1 MATILAEDDFVPAL
15 IESLSQIAQENTRA
29 IQRDQEVLWETV
41 MEYGNVSTEL
51 NRERHAP
58 AADRVP
64 GKPQFASEF
73 VSQHETE
80 VALEREYYVVQ
91 HNDMVQKQRFTTGKN
106 AGNSLTVT
114 EEKVLAFLI
123 SKIKPDATSL
133 EPIEM
138 EIKTFCEVCGL
149 GKGSTDNCYPHVKAA
164 VEKLAGRVM
173 WLYDDNTKSETTVRY
188 IERVTMYKRSGKI
201 RILFDPMLEPYLI
214 NLAGNYFQFSYH
226 NILAMKSKYGIQ
238 LYKLLKSY
246 YFRYPC
252 LRISVEELKA
262 SLDATNYVKVSHV
275 KEKVI
280 EPALRDINT
289 YSDLSVNIEY
299 EKQGRTITHVVFS
312 MNNLEHS
319 RNEQHQREAQRRYYN
334 AERALYPDEDIL
346 TRCY

>member
-1 MATILAEDDFVPAL
+1 MEDQ
-15 IESLSQIAQENTRA
+15 SNT
-29 IQRDQEVLWETV
+29 
-41 MEYGNVSTEL
+41 TEL
-51 NRERHAP
+51 NREKKTATAKTSGRE
-58 AADRVP
+58 
-64 GKPQFASEF
+64 KPQFASEF
-73 VSQHETE
+73 ISQHETE

-114 EEKVLAFLI
+114 EEKVLAYLI

-149 GKGSTDNCYPHVKAA
+149 GKGSTDNCYPQVKAA
-164 VEKLAGRVM
+164 VEKLAQRVM

-188 IERVTMYKRSGKI
+188 IERVTMYKRSGRI
-201 RILFDPMLEPYLI
+201 RIQFDSMLEPYLI

-238 LYKLLKSY
+238 LYKFLKSF
-246 YFRYPC
+246 YFRYPS
-252 LRISVEELKA
+252 LRISVEELKV
-262 SLDATNYVKVSHV
+262 SLDATNYVKFSHV

-289 YSDLSVNIEY
+289 YSDLSVNVEY

-312 MNNLEHS
+312 MKNLEQS
-319 RNEQHQREAQRRYYN
+319 GNGLYQREAQRRYFN
-334 AERALYPDEDIL
+334 AERALYPGDDIL
-346 TRCY
+346 NRCY